1 MSMRSRIGN
10 ILSLML
16 PLMLGSCISED
27 FFGKSDFKQIRYF
40 SVPQQSGQAR
50 IDQDSLIVRLTVSAS
65 AQLDALYADSIQL
78 STFATIFPQ
87 VGEVR
92 DFGQPVPYTVTAE
105 NGTTA
110 IYTVYTE
117 RESETPQLE
126 NSGFD
131 DWYTPSGKNYQEPG
145 AGPST
150 IWATGNAGVV
160 TLGTA
165 NAIPLNL
172 GPGNNAAQLITRD
185 LGALAQ
191 LVGQRMAAGTIFT
204 GRFEL
209 NLADPLKSTIF
220 GTPFVARPKS
230 FSIKY
235 SYVPGL
241 EYRSKNGQILDKQDF
256 CDIYLL
262 LESRQGTTV
271 KRLATGWL
279 RSGEKEEDFRDVTV
293 ELVYGRLPSGTPS
306 YMLPADD
313 LYGSASDPVTH
324 LVFVG
329 SSSANGALFEGG
341 VNSTLVL
348 DDLRLNY

>member
-1 MSMRSRIGN
+1 MSMNTRVSVALTLI
-10 ILSLML
+10 I
-16 PLMLGSCISED
+16 PLVLLSCIGED
-27 FFGKSDFKQIRYF
+27 FFGQSDFKQILYF
-40 SVPQQSGQAR
+40 SVPQQSGPAR

-65 AQLDALYADSIQL
+65 ARLDALYADSVQL
-78 STFATIFPQ
+78 STFATVFPQ
-87 VGEVR
+87 VGDVR
-92 DFGQPVPYTVTAE
+92 DFGQPVPYTVSAE

-110 IYTVYTE
+110 TYTVYVD

-131 DWYTPSGKNYQEPG
+131 DWHTPAGKNYQEPG
-145 AGPST
+145 VGPSA

-165 NAIPLNL
+165 NATPISL
-172 GPGNNAAQLITRD
+172 GPGDNAAQLITRD
-185 LGALAQ
+185 LGTLAQ

-209 NLADPLKSTIF
+209 NIADPLKSTIF

-230 FSIKY
+230 FSIRY
-235 SYVPGL
+235 TYVPGL
-241 EYRSKNGQILDKQDF
+241 EYCSKNGQILDKQDS

-262 LESRQGTTV
+262 LENRQGNTV
-271 KRLATGWL
+271 RRLATGWL
-279 RSGEKEEDFRDVTV
+279 RSGEKVEDFRDVTV
-293 ELVYGRLPSGTPS
+293 ELVYGNLPAGSPS
-306 YMLPADD
+306 YLLPAGGDF
-313 LYGSASDPVTH
+313 GTASDPVTH
-324 LVFVG
+324 LVFVA